1 MSLINGRL
9 DRIHL
14 GSYGISKLAIIFR
27 EAILPHKRYRVENR
41 IPATRNSNMN
51 NISPT
56 YANKVS
62 GGKVVEP
69 NASKARTYAT

>member
-1 MSLINGRL
+1 
-9 DRIHL
+9 
-14 GSYGISKLAIIFR
+14 
-27 EAILPHKRYRVENR
+27 
-41 IPATRNSNMN
+41 MN

-69 NASKARTYAT
+69 NASKARTHATSNGVP